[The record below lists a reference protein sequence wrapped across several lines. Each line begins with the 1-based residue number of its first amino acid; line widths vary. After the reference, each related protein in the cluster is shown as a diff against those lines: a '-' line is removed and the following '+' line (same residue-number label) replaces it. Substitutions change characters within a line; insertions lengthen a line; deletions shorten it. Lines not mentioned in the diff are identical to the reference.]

1 MSVDIEPAELGF
13 RRPFNREVSQTLHLR
28 NPNRDAVAFKVKTTA
43 PKHYCVRPNSGR
55 IDAGKHVEVQV
66 LLQAMKEEP
75 PLDTKCKDKFLV
87 QAVAITGDMEYSNI
101 TSIFDKAAKPSIQ
114 ERKIRVNF
122 LTTDEPATPLGSGET
137 NGIAFTEDEPPS
149 YASLGASYETPTPA
163 SSKKPT
169 EGAFV
174 PTSSDL
180 GIASEREASPPP
192 SNEISSPSTSG
203 ILDSGAFND
212 MPNSGENLKA
222 QLAQAN
228 VQIQKLREQLADQ
241 GFRSRKRDGET
252 ARSPV
257 PLLQQQQSQ
266 LEAGVPVQI
275 VAGLCLLSFLLAY
288 FFF

>member
-1 MSVDIEPAELGF
+1 MWIFSS
-13 RRPFNREVSQTLHLR
+13 NTSQ
-28 NPNRDAVAFKVKTTA
+28 
-43 PKHYCVRPNSGR
+43 
-55 IDAGKHVEVQV
+55 
-66 LLQAMKEEP
+66 
-75 PLDTKCKDKFLV
+75 
-87 QAVAITGDMEYSNI
+87 
-101 TSIFDKAAKPSIQ
+101 FDKAGKPSIQ

-137 NGIAFTEDEPPS
+137 NGTVCSRCGHHLQTSVWTFNSLPLNQAFTEDEPPS

-169 EGAFV
+169 EGAFL

-203 ILDSGAFND
+203 ILDSGAFNE
-212 MPNSGENLKA
+212 MPNSVEDLKA

-241 GFRSRKRDGET
+241 GLRTRKRDGET
-252 ARSPV
+252 ARLPV

>member
-28 NPNRDAVAFKVKTTA
+28 NPNRDAIAFKVKTTA

-55 IDAGKHVEVQV
+55 IEAGKQVEVQV

-75 PLDTKCKDKFLV
+75 PLDIKCKDKFLV

-101 TSIFDKAAKPSIQ
+101 TSIFDKATKPSIQ

-180 GIASEREASPPP
+180 GISSEREATPPL
-192 SNEISSPSTSG
+192 SKEISSPSASG
-203 ILDSGAFND
+203 VLDSGAVSE
-212 MPNSGENLKA
+212 MPNSVEDLKS

-228 VQIQKLREQLADQ
+228 AQIQKLREQLTDQ
-241 GFRSRKRDGET
+241 GLRYQKPV
-252 ARSPV
+252 RSPV
-257 PLLQQQQSQ
+257 PMLQQQQPQ
-266 LEAGVPVQI
+266 LETGVPVQI
-275 VAGLCLLSFLLAY
+275 VAGLCLLCFLLAY